1 MAGPVTNATNG
12 TVMDAAMKTIPVWSA
27 IRLKRTKTNH
37 KTTSKNKTTSN
48 TTPSKSPALSRMI
61 RLLIDPSHFQVL
73 PEQLGENPYIHGSLP
88 HHERKTRAQH
98 QAVARAFQ
106 HSPVMVE
113 RLPPTQTP
121 LSDIVFVANGGLAL
135 PRLGRPLILL
145 PNMKYAHRRAELP
158 YLVRMFRALR
168 IPTIPYPGRRPFEGQ
183 AELKWFHG
191 GTKAIGGYGQRST
204 KQAFAELD
212 HLFTRLYGAKEKPEI
227 LTVKLISPTYYHL
240 DVAMLE
246 FDDTKCV
253 IHRRA
258 VSPRDLSRIQAFL
271 GVENVTVI
279 DTEDSFCLNAVVD
292 GPTLITHKLTDPAVK
307 PLLERVTRRR
317 VKQVDT
323 SEFEKSGGSVRCMV
337 LDLHL

>member
-1 MAGPVTNATNG
+1 
-12 TVMDAAMKTIPVWSA
+12 
-27 IRLKRTKTNH
+27 
-37 KTTSKNKTTSN
+37 
-48 TTPSKSPALSRMI
+48 
-61 RLLIDPSHFQVL
+61 
-73 PEQLGENPYIHGSLP
+73 
-88 HHERKTRAQH
+88 
-98 QAVARAFQ
+98 
-106 HSPVMVE
+106 MVE
-113 RLPPTQTP
+113 RLPPTKTP

-135 PRLGRPLILL
+135 PRLGKPLILL

-158 YLVRMFRALR
+158 YLARMFRALR
-168 IPTIPYPGRRPFEGQ
+168 IPAIPYPGSQPFEGQ

-191 GTKAIGGYGQRST
+191 GTKCIGGYGQRAT
-204 KQAFAELD
+204 KKAFAELD
-212 HLFTRLYGAKEKPEI
+212 HLFTRLYGAEQKPEI

-246 FDDTKCV
+246 FDDAKCV

-258 VSPRDLSRIQAFL
+258 VSPRDLARIQAFL

-292 GPTLITHKLTDPAVK
+292 GPTLITHKLADPAIK
-307 PLLERVTRRR
+307 PLLERTTRRR

-337 LDLHL
+337 LDLHT

>member
-1 MAGPVTNATNG
+1 
-12 TVMDAAMKTIPVWSA
+12 
-27 IRLKRTKTNH
+27 
-37 KTTSKNKTTSN
+37 
-48 TTPSKSPALSRMI
+48 MI